1 MATITH
7 DAPLIQ
13 LPQGETGPE
22 HVVLRDGKLY
32 AAMASGRILRMQP
45 DGSAAAIYAD
55 TGGRVLGFDFDA
67 GGRLIAADAKISPR
81 RLDQRLRLGKDETF
95 GDWRWRERNIFGQA
109 FALIGRKD
117 SEALEEWN
125 GAGLPILLCRSLTF
139 FAGREAVGINDG
151 SAMCSLANIPAER
164 QRLPEGQK
172 TVRAEAIL
180 DDS

>member
-1 MATITH
+1 MKRRSMPVYGLEEAV
-7 DAPLIQ
+7 
-13 LPQGETGPE
+13 GPWYLNE
-22 HVVLRDGKLY
+22 VVGW
-32 AAMASGRILRMQP
+32 
-45 DGSAAAIYAD
+45 AIE
-55 TGGRVLGFDFDA
+55 GLV
-67 GGRLIAADAKISPR
+67 AADAKIRPR
-81 RLDQRLRLGKDETF
+81 RLDQRLRLGKDEPF